1 VTGTPDSPRDSRA
14 PEEGEDP
21 RAWIG
26 AVLDG
31 RYELTGYIG
40 SGSIGHV
47 YRARD
52 QRLEFREVAIKILK
66 PGLRDDQVARFKREA
81 LLTGG
86 LSSPHL
92 VQVTDFSTTP
102 DNRGYIVME
111 LLRGEPLNAL
121 MEREKR
127 LPLGRAVRLT
137 DQLLAGLEAA
147 HKAGVVH
154 RDLKPENIFVVEEPG
169 VQDHVKIVDFG
180 FARVFPKGSE
190 ALDVTGEAQI
200 VIGTVSYMAPEQ
212 LRSKNVDHRAD
223 LFSAGAILFKMLTG
237 RLPYETSPSGTGMM
251 LAARFRAVNLDQP
264 PRSLIDAAT
273 DAPELADEHMLDA
286 VVRRALNVD
295 AEARFAS
302 AGEMRRALA
311 NALGKLTMPPEPSTP
326 GVGADVWGRPAGGRD
341 PMAGPPTATPESL
354 PDLPGAAVEPTARP
368 SASTP
373 PAPPRAAH
381 GGLQVAIL
389 VALVALIGIT
399 AFLVLRGG

>member
-1 VTGTPDSPRDSRA
+1 
-14 PEEGEDP
+14 
-21 RAWIG
+21 
-26 AVLDG
+26 
-31 RYELTGYIG
+31 
-40 SGSIGHV
+40 
-47 YRARD
+47 
-52 QRLEFREVAIKILK
+52 
-66 PGLRDDQVARFKREA
+66 
-81 LLTGG
+81 
-86 LSSPHL
+86 
-92 VQVTDFSTTP
+92 
-102 DNRGYIVME
+102 
-111 LLRGEPLNAL
+111 

-264 PRSLIDAAT
+264 PRSLIDAKT
-273 DAPELADEHMLDA
+273 DAPELAEEHMLDA

-295 AEARFAS
+295 AEARFGS

-311 NALGKLTMPPEPSTP
+311 NALGKLTMPPEPSQP

-341 PMAGPPTATPESL
+341 PMAAPVAGESL
-354 PDLPGAAVEPTARP
+354 PDLPGAAVEPTAR
-368 SASTP
+368 AT
-373 PAPPRAAH
+373 PAPSPAPARAAH
-381 GGLQVAIL
+381 GGLQIAIL

-399 AFLVLRGG
+399 AFLVFRGR